1 MVASTEPDTSPT
13 EFGAAG
19 GEQEGASIDSLV
31 NSLRFVFR
39 AFIVR

>member
-19 GEQEGASIDSLV
+19 GEEGASIDNPVDSLCY
-31 NSLRFVFR
+31 VFR

>member
-19 GEQEGASIDSLV
+19 GEEGASIDCLID
-31 NSLRFVFR
+31 SLRYAFR